1 MKTHILFALFAAMV
15 MSACASRE
23 GREISST
30 EQQAQEEYQ
39 TRMFPQDR
47 FTR

>member
-1 MKTHILFALFAAMV
+1 MKTHMLLALFTVFV

-23 GREISST
+23 GRQVSST